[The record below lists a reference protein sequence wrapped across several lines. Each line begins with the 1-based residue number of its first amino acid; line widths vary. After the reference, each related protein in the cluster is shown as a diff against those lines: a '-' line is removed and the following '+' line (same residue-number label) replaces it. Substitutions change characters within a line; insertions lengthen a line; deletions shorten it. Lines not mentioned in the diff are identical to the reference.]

1 MIFAMDYG
9 VTLKVGASPGVS
21 YAQSEQVAP
30 VWHTSD
36 TPTRVFDRRPVRGC
50 RSSVSMGTEPILAG
64 LAMALLGLW
73 PTTPDTVGLS
83 LAVANVTTSAVR
95 AYALC

>member
-36 TPTRVFDRRPVRGC
+36 TPT
-50 RSSVSMGTEPILAG
+50 
-64 LAMALLGLW
+64 
-73 PTTPDTVGLS
+73 TPDTVGLS